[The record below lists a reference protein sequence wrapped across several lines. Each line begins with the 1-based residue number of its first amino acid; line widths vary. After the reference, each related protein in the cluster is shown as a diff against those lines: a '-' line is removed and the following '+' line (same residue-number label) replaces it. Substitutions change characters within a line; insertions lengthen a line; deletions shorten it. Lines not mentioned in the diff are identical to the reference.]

1 MPVTDNIDDLV
12 NDILN
17 TVDYV
22 EKDIPRELVE
32 LATQLQLQLQKG
44 GKGGIA
50 DEPFKNRTGNVRR
63 SMSVTAGGEQLKISM
78 LVYGYFLSFGVDGR
92 KRKESDARAL
102 FYKLCREY
110 TNDTYETIGEELN
123 RDHTTVIH
131 ACKKIKELVQSDLKV
146 SEDYNNLRRQLSG

>member
-44 GKGGIA
+44 GSGGIKN
-50 DEPFKNRTGNVRR
+50 EPFKNRTGNLRR
-63 SMSVTAGGEQLKISM
+63 SMSVTAGGEQLKVSM
-78 LVYGYFLSFGVDGR
+78 LWRSLLPCPLHAGWATASLSSPLPFRVR
-92 KRKESDARAL
+92 SL
-102 FYKLCREY
+102 
-110 TNDTYETIGEELN
+110 
-123 RDHTTVIH
+123 
-131 ACKKIKELVQSDLKV
+131 QPP
-146 SEDYNNLRRQLSG
+146 

>member
-44 GKGGIA
+44 GSGGIKN
-50 DEPFKNRTGNVRR
+50 EPFKNRTGNLRR
-63 SMSVTAGGEQLKISM
+63 SMSVTAGGEQLKVSM

-92 KRKESDARAL
+92 KRKGAFGLTEDVASAFNEPVGYRFGSRTKSNRVPGITARR
-102 FYKLCREY
+102 FYPEDIEQTLINIIE
-110 TNDTYETIGEELN
+110 ND
-123 RDHTTVIH
+123 
-131 ACKKIKELVQSDLKV
+131 
-146 SEDYNNLRRQLSG
+146 

>member
-32 LATQLQLQLQKG
+32 LATQLQLELQQG
-44 GKGGIA
+44 N
-50 DEPFKNRTGNVRR
+50 FKNRTGNLRR
-63 SMSVTAGGEQLKISM
+63 SMSVTAGGEQLKVSM

-92 KRKESDARAL
+92 KRKGAFGLTEDVASAFNEPTGYKFGQKSNSKYVAGIDARR
-102 FYKLCREY
+102 FYPEDVTDL
-110 TNDTYETIGEELN
+110 
-123 RDHTTVIH
+123 VI
-131 ACKKIKELVQSDLKV
+131 KIMEKGVL
-146 SEDYNNLRRQLSG
+146 

>member
-32 LATQLQLQLQKG
+32 LATQLQLQLQQG
-44 GKGGIA
+44 
-50 DEPFKNRTGNVRR
+50 DFKNRTGNLRR
-63 SMSVTAGGEQLKISM
+63 SMSVSASGDQLKLSM

-92 KRKESDARAL
+92 KRKGAFGLTPDVADAFNEPVGYKFGSKTNSKYVAGIDARR
-102 FYKLCREY
+102 FYPEDITDL
-110 TNDTYETIGEELN
+110 
-123 RDHTTVIH
+123 VI
-131 ACKKIKELVQSDLKV
+131 KIMEKGVL
-146 SEDYNNLRRQLSG
+146 